1 MLLRQSFDWLNLL
14 DFNVWVILILMTV
27 VAGFNMVSG
36 LLILL
41 FRSISTIGTLKSLGM
56 TDRAIGKVFLRVSS
70 RLVLTGMAIGNG
82 LALLFCLVQGT
93 WHLIKLNP
101 VNYFVSWVPV
111 HVNLPLILL
120 ADLVAYGAIMLILL
134 IPTLFIA
141 RVDPAKTVRTA

>member
-1 MLLRQSFDWLNLL
+1 
-14 DFNVWVILILMTV
+14 
-27 VAGFNMVSG
+27 
-36 LLILL
+36 
-41 FRSISTIGTLKSLGM
+41 
-56 TDRAIGKVFLRVSS
+56 
-70 RLVLTGMAIGNG
+70 MAIGNG

>member
-1 MLLRQSFDWLNLL
+1 
-14 DFNVWVILILMTV
+14 
-27 VAGFNMVSG
+27 
-36 LLILL
+36 
-41 FRSISTIGTLKSLGM
+41 
-56 TDRAIGKVFLRVSS
+56 
-70 RLVLTGMAIGNG
+70 
-82 LALLFCLVQGT
+82 
-93 WHLIKLNP
+93 LIKLNP